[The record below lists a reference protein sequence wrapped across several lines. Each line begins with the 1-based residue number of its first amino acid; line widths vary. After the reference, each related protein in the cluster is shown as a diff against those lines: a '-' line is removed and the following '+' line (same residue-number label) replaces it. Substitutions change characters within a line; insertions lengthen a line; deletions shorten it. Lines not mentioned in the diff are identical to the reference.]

1 LQQVVFLNS
10 AIRIGVLTEEFRFGF
25 GFHEIYS
32 GTLNSSW
39 LPFINCREYG

>member
-1 LQQVVFLNS
+1 LQHCLWIQQY
-10 AIRIGVLTEEFRFGF
+10 IGVLTEENLDLAFQ
-25 GFHEIYS
+25 EIYS